1 MVMSAP
7 SPKLAPPTR
16 SRYIFATVI
25 GTVIGIM
32 MTAFGIIYPEIKE
45 TALRPK
51 EAELHAASAAIGN
64 AN

>member
-1 MVMSAP
+1 
-7 SPKLAPPTR
+7 
-16 SRYIFATVI
+16 
-25 GTVIGIM
+25 